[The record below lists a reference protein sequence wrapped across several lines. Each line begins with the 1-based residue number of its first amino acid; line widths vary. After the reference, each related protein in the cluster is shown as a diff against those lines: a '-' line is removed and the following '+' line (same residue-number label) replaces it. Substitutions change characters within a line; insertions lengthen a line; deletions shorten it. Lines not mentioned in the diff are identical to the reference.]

1 MRKRSKDQYQ
11 ATLQLDQ
18 VVWDGGNIR
27 ARKEVTRAT
36 SEVDKQKLEVDMYAI
51 NEPVTQLFF
60 GILLLKEQLKQNQL
74 MQEELQRNYDNV
86 AAYVKNGIANQAD
99 LDAVKVEQL
108 NNIQQR
114 HTLEATLSCL
124 RQDVESWAANFEIK
138 NMNLS
143 IVDNDRSPY
152 STRLVQKVE
161 ASEYFHLI
169 DVSNNY
175 QEAMQCIEKG
185 DADLILEIPPHF
197 ERDLL
202 KTGVAKVL
210 VSANTVNGTKGTLG
224 SSYLSNIVNAYATEI
239 RISHSGSISPS
250 PVIKIDTQGRFNLY
264 LDYKVFMV
272 PALMAQ
278 LLMMLC
284 GFLPAL
290 NIVSEKEFGTIEQI
304 NVTPVSKFTFI
315 LAKLIPY
322 WVAGMLILTISI
334 ILAWLVYGL
343 VPAGHLWLLHF
354 FALLFI
360 IVISGMGLVV
370 SNYSRTMQQA
380 MFVMFFFVII
390 IMLMSGLFTPINSMP
405 EWAQAITIANPLK
418 YFIQVTRMVYLKGS
432 GFDDLIMQFIAL
444 LFMAIMLNGWAVFSY
459 KKNS

>member
-1 MRKRSKDQYQ
+1 MTAVPIPPDWFRRWE
-11 ATLQLDQ
+11 LP
-18 VVWDGGNIR
+18 NI
-27 ARKEVTRAT
+27 
-36 SEVDKQKLEVDMYAI
+36 
-51 NEPVTQLFF
+51 
-60 GILLLKEQLKQNQL
+60 
-74 MQEELQRNYDNV
+74 
-86 AAYVKNGIANQAD
+86 
-99 LDAVKVEQL
+99 
-108 NNIQQR
+108 
-114 HTLEATLSCL
+114 
-124 RQDVESWAANFEIK
+124 
-138 NMNLS
+138 
-143 IVDNDRSPY
+143 
-152 STRLVQKVE
+152 
-161 ASEYFHLI
+161 FHLV
-169 DVSNNY
+169 DVSNSY

-239 RISHSGSISPS
+239 RASHSGSISPS
-250 PVIKIDTQGRFNLY
+250 PVINIDTQGRFNPY

-315 LAKLIPY
+315 LVKLIPY
-322 WVAGMLILTISI
+322 WIAGILILTIGI

-343 VPAGHLWLLHF
+343 VPAGHLWLLYF

-370 SNYSRTMQQA
+370 SNYSQTMQQA

-405 EWAQAITIANPLK
+405 EWAQTITIANPLK

-432 GFDDLIMQFIAL
+432 GFSDLITAQFIAL
-444 LFMAIMLNGWAVFSY
+444 FLMAIALNGWAVFSY

>member
-1 MRKRSKDQYQ
+1 MIKYLLEKEFK
-11 ATLQLDQ
+11 QLLRNPMLPRMLL
-18 VVWDGGNIR
+18 VFPCI
-27 ARKEVTRAT
+27 
-36 SEVDKQKLEVDMYAI
+36 
-51 NEPVTQLFF
+51 
-60 GILLLKEQLKQNQL
+60 ILLVLP
-74 MQEELQRNYDNV
+74 
-86 AAYVKNGIANQAD
+86 
-99 LDAVKVEQL
+99 
-108 NNIQQR
+108 
-114 HTLEATLSCL
+114 
-124 RQDVESWAANFEIK
+124 WAANFEIK

-152 STRLVQKVE
+152 STRLVQKVG

-175 QEAMQCIEKG
+175 QEAMQCI
-185 DADLILEIPPHF
+185 
-197 ERDLL
+197 
-202 KTGVAKVL
+202 
-210 VSANTVNGTKGTLG
+210 
-224 SSYLSNIVNAYATEI
+224 AYATEI

-250 PVIKIDTQGRFNLY
+250 PVIKIDTQGRFNPY

-322 WVAGMLILTISI
+322 WVTGMLILTISI

-343 VPAGHLWLLHF
+343 VPAGHLWLLYF

>member
-1 MRKRSKDQYQ
+1 M
-11 ATLQLDQ
+11 
-18 VVWDGGNIR
+18 
-27 ARKEVTRAT
+27 
-36 SEVDKQKLEVDMYAI
+36 
-51 NEPVTQLFF
+51 
-60 GILLLKEQLKQNQL
+60 
-74 MQEELQRNYDNV
+74 
-86 AAYVKNGIANQAD
+86 
-99 LDAVKVEQL
+99 
-108 NNIQQR
+108 
-114 HTLEATLSCL
+114 
-124 RQDVESWAANFEIK
+124 
-138 NMNLS
+138 
-143 IVDNDRSPY
+143 
-152 STRLVQKVE
+152 
-161 ASEYFHLI
+161 
-169 DVSNNY
+169 
-175 QEAMQCIEKG
+175 
-185 DADLILEIPPHF
+185 
-197 ERDLL
+197 
-202 KTGVAKVL
+202 
-210 VSANTVNGTKGTLG
+210 
-224 SSYLSNIVNAYATEI
+224 NAYATEI

-250 PVIKIDTQGRFNLY
+250 PVIKIDTQGRFNPY

-322 WVAGMLILTISI
+322 WVTGMLILTISI

-343 VPAGHLWLLHF
+343 VPAGHLWLLYF

-405 EWAQAITIANPLK
+405 EWAQTITIANPLK

-432 GFDDLIMQFIAL
+432 GFSDLIMQFIAL
-444 LFMAIMLNGWAVFSY
+444 FLMAIALNGWAVFSY

>member
-1 MRKRSKDQYQ
+1 MIKYLLEKEFK
-11 ATLQLDQ
+11 QLLRNPMLPRMLL
-18 VVWDGGNIR
+18 VFPCI
-27 ARKEVTRAT
+27 
-36 SEVDKQKLEVDMYAI
+36 
-51 NEPVTQLFF
+51 
-60 GILLLKEQLKQNQL
+60 ILLVLP
-74 MQEELQRNYDNV
+74 
-86 AAYVKNGIANQAD
+86 
-99 LDAVKVEQL
+99 
-108 NNIQQR
+108 
-114 HTLEATLSCL
+114 
-124 RQDVESWAANFEIK
+124 WAANFEIK

-152 STRLVQKVE
+152 STRLVQKVG

-239 RISHSGSISPS
+239 RASHSGSISPS
-250 PVIKIDTQGRFNLY
+250 PVINIDTQGRFNPY

-322 WVAGMLILTISI
+322 WVTGMLILK
-334 ILAWLVYGL
+334 
-343 VPAGHLWLLHF
+343 
-354 FALLFI
+354 
-360 IVISGMGLVV
+360 
-370 SNYSRTMQQA
+370 TMQQA

>member
-1 MRKRSKDQYQ
+1 MIKYLLEKEFK
-11 ATLQLDQ
+11 QLLRNPMLPRMLL
-18 VVWDGGNIR
+18 VFPCI
-27 ARKEVTRAT
+27 
-36 SEVDKQKLEVDMYAI
+36 
-51 NEPVTQLFF
+51 
-60 GILLLKEQLKQNQL
+60 ILLVLP
-74 MQEELQRNYDNV
+74 
-86 AAYVKNGIANQAD
+86 
-99 LDAVKVEQL
+99 
-108 NNIQQR
+108 
-114 HTLEATLSCL
+114 
-124 RQDVESWAANFEIK
+124 WAANFEIK

-152 STRLVQKVE
+152 STRLVQKVG

-250 PVIKIDTQGRFNLY
+250 PVIKIDTQGRFNPY

-322 WVAGMLILTISI
+322 WIAGILILTIGI

-343 VPAGHLWLLHF
+343 VPAGHLWLLYF

-432 GFDDLIMQFIAL
+432 RFDDLIMQFIAL

>member
-1 MRKRSKDQYQ
+1 MIKYLLEKEFK
-11 ATLQLDQ
+11 QLLRNPMLPRMLL
-18 VVWDGGNIR
+18 VFPCI
-27 ARKEVTRAT
+27 
-36 SEVDKQKLEVDMYAI
+36 
-51 NEPVTQLFF
+51 
-60 GILLLKEQLKQNQL
+60 ILLVLP
-74 MQEELQRNYDNV
+74 
-86 AAYVKNGIANQAD
+86 
-99 LDAVKVEQL
+99 
-108 NNIQQR
+108 
-114 HTLEATLSCL
+114 
-124 RQDVESWAANFEIK
+124 WAANFEIK

-152 STRLVQKVE
+152 STRLVQKVG

-250 PVIKIDTQGRFNLY
+250 PVIKIDTQGRFNPY

-322 WVAGMLILTISI
+322 WVTGMLILTISI

-343 VPAGHLWLLHF
+343 VPAGHLWLLYF

-390 IMLMSGLFTPINSMP
+390 IMLDKVMIVRKYVEEKGLSIPEGLSNNAYFDEAARQSGMSPHELTDFLWNTYHPSQIWMVLMVVGVGAAFALFV
-405 EWAQAITIANPLK
+405 
-418 YFIQVTRMVYLKGS
+418 YDRVTSRS
-432 GFDDLIMQFIAL
+432 E
-444 LFMAIMLNGWAVFSY
+444 S
-459 KKNS
+459 

>member
-1 MRKRSKDQYQ
+1 MIKYLLEKEFK
-11 ATLQLDQ
+11 QLLR
-18 VVWDGGNIR
+18 NPMLPR
-27 ARKEVTRAT
+27 
-36 SEVDKQKLEVDMYAI
+36 
-51 NEPVTQLFF
+51 
-60 GILLLKEQLKQNQL
+60 ILLVFPCIILLVL
-74 MQEELQRNYDNV
+74 P
-86 AAYVKNGIANQAD
+86 
-99 LDAVKVEQL
+99 
-108 NNIQQR
+108 
-114 HTLEATLSCL
+114 
-124 RQDVESWAANFEIK
+124 WAANFEIK

-143 IVDNDRSPY
+143 VVDNDRSPY
-152 STRLVQKVE
+152 STRLIQKVG
-161 ASEYFHLI
+161 ASEYFHLV
-169 DVSNNY
+169 DVSNSY

-185 DADLILEIPPHF
+185 DADPPHF
-197 ERDLL
+197 ERDLQ

-239 RISHSGSISPS
+239 RASHSGSISPS
-250 PVIKIDTQGRFNLY
+250 PVINIDTQGRFNPY

-322 WVAGMLILTISI
+322 WVADMLILTISI

-343 VPAGHLWLLHF
+343 VPAGHLWLLYF

-370 SNYSRTMQQA
+370 SNYSRTMQQT

>member
-1 MRKRSKDQYQ
+1 MIKYLLEKEFK
-11 ATLQLDQ
+11 QLLRNPMLPRMLL
-18 VVWDGGNIR
+18 VFPCI
-27 ARKEVTRAT
+27 
-36 SEVDKQKLEVDMYAI
+36 
-51 NEPVTQLFF
+51 
-60 GILLLKEQLKQNQL
+60 ILLVLP
-74 MQEELQRNYDNV
+74 
-86 AAYVKNGIANQAD
+86 
-99 LDAVKVEQL
+99 
-108 NNIQQR
+108 
-114 HTLEATLSCL
+114 
-124 RQDVESWAANFEIK
+124 WAANFEIK

-152 STRLVQKVE
+152 STRLVQKVG

-250 PVIKIDTQGRFNLY
+250 PVIKIDTQGRFNPY

-322 WVAGMLILTISI
+322 WVTGMLILTISI

-343 VPAGHLWLLHF
+343 AGHLWLLYF

>member
-1 MRKRSKDQYQ
+1 MIKYLLEKEFK
-11 ATLQLDQ
+11 QLLRNPMLPRMLL
-18 VVWDGGNIR
+18 VFPCI
-27 ARKEVTRAT
+27 
-36 SEVDKQKLEVDMYAI
+36 
-51 NEPVTQLFF
+51 
-60 GILLLKEQLKQNQL
+60 ILLVLP
-74 MQEELQRNYDNV
+74 
-86 AAYVKNGIANQAD
+86 
-99 LDAVKVEQL
+99 
-108 NNIQQR
+108 
-114 HTLEATLSCL
+114 
-124 RQDVESWAANFEIK
+124 WAANFEIK

-152 STRLVQKVE
+152 STRLVQKVG

-250 PVIKIDTQGRFNLY
+250 PVIKIDTQGRFNPY

-304 NVTPVSKFTFI
+304 NDSCKQVHFHSGQADSLLGNRHADPHNQYHSGMVSLWSGSGRSFMAALFLRIAVHYRHFGYGTGSFQ
-315 LAKLIPY
+315 LFPNHA
-322 WVAGMLILTISI
+322 AGHVCHVFLCDYHHADERI
-334 ILAWLVYGL
+334 IHPHQQYARVGSSHHHSQSLEIFYTSDTYGL
-343 VPAGHLWLLHF
+343 F
-354 FALLFI
+354 ERKRI
-360 IVISGMGLVV
+360 
-370 SNYSRTMQQA
+370 R
-380 MFVMFFFVII
+380 
-390 IMLMSGLFTPINSMP
+390 
-405 EWAQAITIANPLK
+405 
-418 YFIQVTRMVYLKGS
+418 
-432 GFDDLIMQFIAL
+432 
-444 LFMAIMLNGWAVFSY
+444 
-459 KKNS
+459 

>member
-1 MRKRSKDQYQ
+1 MIKYLLEKEFK
-11 ATLQLDQ
+11 QLLRNSMLPRLLL
-18 VVWDGGNIR
+18 VFPCV
-27 ARKEVTRAT
+27 
-36 SEVDKQKLEVDMYAI
+36 
-51 NEPVTQLFF
+51 
-60 GILLLKEQLKQNQL
+60 ILLVLP
-74 MQEELQRNYDNV
+74 
-86 AAYVKNGIANQAD
+86 
-99 LDAVKVEQL
+99 
-108 NNIQQR
+108 
-114 HTLEATLSCL
+114 
-124 RQDVESWAANFEIK
+124 WAANFEIK

-143 IVDNDRSPY
+143 VVDNDRSPY
-152 STRLVQKVE
+152 STRLVQKAG
-161 ASEYFHLI
+161 ASEYFHLV
-169 DVSNNY
+169 DVSNSY
-175 QEAMQCIEKG
+175 EEAMECIEKG

-202 KTGVAKVL
+202 KDGAAKVL
-210 VSANTVNGTKGTLG
+210 ISANTVNGTKGTLG
-224 SSYLSNIVNAYATEI
+224 SSYLSNIVNAYAAEI
-239 RISHSGSISPS
+239 RSSGSGSTALT
-250 PVIKIDTQGRFNLY
+250 PVIEIDTLGRFNPH
-264 LDYKVFMV
+264 LDYKIFMV

-322 WVAGMLILTISI
+322 WTAGILILTLGIL
-334 ILAWLVYGL
+334 LAWLVYGL
-343 VPAGHLWLLHF
+343 VPAGHLWLLYF

-360 IVISGMGLVV
+360 IVVSGMGLVV
-370 SNYSRTMQQA
+370 SNYSQTMQQA

-405 EWAQAITIANPLK
+405 EWAQTITIVNPLK

-432 GFDDLIMQFIAL
+432 GFGDLIVQCMAL
-444 LFMAIMLNGWAVFSY
+444 LSMAVILNGWAVFSY

>member
-1 MRKRSKDQYQ
+1 
-11 ATLQLDQ
+11 
-18 VVWDGGNIR
+18 
-27 ARKEVTRAT
+27 
-36 SEVDKQKLEVDMYAI
+36 
-51 NEPVTQLFF
+51 
-60 GILLLKEQLKQNQL
+60 
-74 MQEELQRNYDNV
+74 
-86 AAYVKNGIANQAD
+86 
-99 LDAVKVEQL
+99 
-108 NNIQQR
+108 
-114 HTLEATLSCL
+114 
-124 RQDVESWAANFEIK
+124 
-138 NMNLS
+138 MNLS

-284 GFLPAL
+284 
-290 NIVSEKEFGTIEQI
+290 
-304 NVTPVSKFTFI
+304 
-315 LAKLIPY
+315 
-322 WVAGMLILTISI
+322 
-334 ILAWLVYGL
+334 
-343 VPAGHLWLLHF
+343 
-354 FALLFI
+354 
-360 IVISGMGLVV
+360 
-370 SNYSRTMQQA
+370 
-380 MFVMFFFVII
+380 
-390 IMLMSGLFTPINSMP
+390 
-405 EWAQAITIANPLK
+405 
-418 YFIQVTRMVYLKGS
+418 
-432 GFDDLIMQFIAL
+432 
-444 LFMAIMLNGWAVFSY
+444 
-459 KKNS
+459 

>member
-1 MRKRSKDQYQ
+1 MIKYLLEKEFK
-11 ATLQLDQ
+11 QLLRNPMFPRMLL
-18 VVWDGGNIR
+18 VFPCI
-27 ARKEVTRAT
+27 
-36 SEVDKQKLEVDMYAI
+36 
-51 NEPVTQLFF
+51 
-60 GILLLKEQLKQNQL
+60 ILLVLP
-74 MQEELQRNYDNV
+74 
-86 AAYVKNGIANQAD
+86 
-99 LDAVKVEQL
+99 
-108 NNIQQR
+108 
-114 HTLEATLSCL
+114 
-124 RQDVESWAANFEIK
+124 WAANFEIK

-152 STRLVQKVE
+152 STRLVQKVG

-250 PVIKIDTQGRFNLY
+250 PVIKIDTQGRFNPY